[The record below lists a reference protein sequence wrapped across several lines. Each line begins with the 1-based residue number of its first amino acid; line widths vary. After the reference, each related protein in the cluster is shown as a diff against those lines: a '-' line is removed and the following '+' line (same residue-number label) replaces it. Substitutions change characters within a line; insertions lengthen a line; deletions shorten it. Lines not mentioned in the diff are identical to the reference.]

1 MKQNSRPIIGEVAK
15 SSGVGLDKLDRAV
28 ESFSASV
35 VDSMLTVVEQTSQMS
50 PEHLDHFF
58 DRLQSATH
66 GVVGPC
72 VKETLSRTRVV
83 IAPELSECFLDAPCP
98 AGLEVEL
105 IQSAERNRLG
115 RTSISIVL
123 EPRPFAARQR
133 RGTRQSQ
140 AAVFLPAH
148 RIDRFTEVLG
158 NVKPVMD
165 DVGLRQTRLYCAH
178 KSRPHIHRHRF
189 DRGALRRA
197 ECFQQ
202 TFGRFQL
209 SLRYQ
214 IKYSGAVDVGQYA
227 DVTVTSFGTLLI
239 QPQMGD
245 IFFAAAQHASF
256 HSTYHDAVDGAPGQP
271 RKFANALSGGASLQ
285 QFDHKGFHQEGDAA
299 VELGPWHGQFFDGT
313 VAVFEL
319 GYTRLDECLK
329 LAGIQMP
336 PLALSPAVDVSRS

>member
-1 MKQNSRPIIGEVAK
+1 MKKNSRPIIGEVAK
-15 SSGVGLDKLDRAV
+15 PSGVGLDKLDRAV

-35 VDSMLTVVEQTSQMS
+35 VDSVLAVVKKASQLA

-72 VKETLSRTRVV
+72 VKETLGRARVA
-83 IAPELSECFLDAPCP
+83 IAPELSECFFDAPCP

-115 RTSISIVL
+115 RTSISIAL

-133 RGTRQSQ
+133 RGARQSQ
-140 AAVFLPAH
+140 TAVFLPAH

-165 DVGLRQTRLYCAH
+165 DVGLRQARLYCAH

-189 DRGALRRA
+189 DRGALRRT
-197 ECFQQ
+197 ECSQQ
-202 TFGRFQL
+202 AFGRFQL

-214 IKYSGAVDVGQYA
+214 IKHSGAVDVGQYA

-239 QPQMGD
+239 QPEIGD

-256 HSTYHDAVDGAPGQP
+256 HSTYHDAVDGAPGTP
-271 RKFANALSGGASLQ
+271 REVAYALSGGAGWQ
-285 QFDHKGFHQEGDAA
+285 H
-299 VELGPWHGQFFDGT
+299 
-313 VAVFEL
+313 
-319 GYTRLDECLK
+319 
-329 LAGIQMP
+329 
-336 PLALSPAVDVSRS
+336 